1 MLDHLDLDHTLLD
14 ANRSVPEA
22 PSNFAACLNAHGT
35 YSTIHFVVR
44 LSPRV
49 HQLVDAAPKGIY
61 SSDELDGETVQAFST
76 YLHETVHWWQHMGST
91 AGLILSLGYPAQTHQ
106 NGEQLKEFLR
116 HVGPKKSIMRWA
128 EMALRAREA
137 SPGLDAANIAVNN
150 AIDIEFYK
158 IIALNPSRAALIEV
172 MHHRY
177 FESVGHSY
185 WMAYGNALALLV
197 ATVDPDEK
205 HFPDVLAWDEAF
217 RRVREAK
224 IEGWVYGEPVR
235 MPPLGLR
242 ALFEGQARMI
252 QLQYL
257 SFGVAHPPS
266 VDEWRRKGYFADPYG
281 TAFELFLKEM
291 GAGWPK
297 TIDDSVVGLFLLIVD
312 LAINPTA
319 GFPLD
324 IESFE
329 NFILD
334 VDPGVR
340 FLRFC
345 QAAARRPELLSA
357 IKDYSREEYM
367 SVAAILAE
375 ACKYDHPGLALST
388 VKAWAENAEGVA
400 QVLKENATFDF
411 EPANLVMR
419 VLFSY
424 FVNFSIDKLEHP
436 EFFCW
441 TGAWM
446 AGKRVGE
453 TSERLFRKYLSL
465 YTDSADGNEIYP
477 RRIPGVHPEA
487 LTRTLNIFYG
497 NIVHYDLVQQWIVRD
512 GPFSYKYEW
521 LSDKNSNEDMAKW
534 AGAVFKNT
542 FGVHLED
549 FEAV

>member
-1 MLDHLDLDHTLLD
+1 MLDHLDLDQTLLD
-14 ANRSVPEA
+14 GDRSVPEA
-22 PSNFAACLNAHGT
+22 PSDFAACLNAHGT

-49 HQLVDAAPKGIY
+49 HQLVDAARKGIY
-61 SSDELDGETVQAFST
+61 RSDDLDGETVQAYST
-76 YLHETVHWWQHMGST
+76 YLHETIHWWQHMGST
-91 AGLILSLGYPAQTHQ
+91 AGLILSLGYPAQAHQ
-106 NGEQLKEFLR
+106 NGERLEEFLR

-128 EMALRAREA
+128 EMALRAGDT
-137 SPGLDAANIAVNN
+137 SPGLFAANVAVNN

-158 IIALNPSRAALIEV
+158 VIALNPSRAALIEV

-205 HFPDVLAWDEAF
+205 HFANVLAWDEAF

-224 IEGWVYGEPVR
+224 IEGWVHGEPVR
-235 MPPLGLR
+235 MPRLGLH

-257 SFGVAHPPS
+257 SFGVAHPPR
-266 VDEWRRKGYFADPYG
+266 VEELRRQRYFADPYG
-281 TAFELFLKEM
+281 SAFELFLKETS
-291 GAGWPK
+291 ASWPK
-297 TIDDSVVGLFLLIVD
+297 TIDDPVVGLFLLIVD

-345 QAAARRPELLSA
+345 QATARRPELLSA
-357 IKDYSREEYM
+357 IKHYSRKEYM
-367 SVAAILAE
+367 SVAGILAE
-375 ACKYDHPGLALST
+375 ACGYDHPGLALSV
-388 VKAWAENAEGVA
+388 VKVWAENAEGVA
-400 QVLKENATFDF
+400 QILKEKETFDF
-411 EPANLVMR
+411 EPANIVMR

-424 FVNFSIDKLEHP
+424 FVSFSIDKLEHP

-446 AGKRVGE
+446 AGERVGE
-453 TSERLFRKYLSL
+453 TSQRLFRRNLSL

-477 RRIPGVHPEA
+477 RRVPGVDEKA
-487 LTRTLNIFYG
+487 LSRTLNIFYG
-497 NIVHYDLVQQWIVRD
+497 NIVHYDLVRQWIVRD
-512 GPFSYKYEW
+512 GPFSYKFEW
-521 LSDKNSNEDMAKW
+521 LSDRHSNESIATW
-534 AGAVFKNT
+534 ASAVFKNT
-542 FGVHLED
+542 FGVHLNE
-549 FEAV
+549 FEIV